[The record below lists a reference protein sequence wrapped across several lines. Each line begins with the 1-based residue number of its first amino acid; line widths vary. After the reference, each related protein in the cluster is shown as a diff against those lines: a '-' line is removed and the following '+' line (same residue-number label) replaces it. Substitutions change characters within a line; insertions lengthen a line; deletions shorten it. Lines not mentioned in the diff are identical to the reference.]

1 MLVVCV
7 DECYEGGGYEEVG
20 PGFGGGGV
28 DGRYK
33 LAEFEYSQQY
43 LFFWD
48 KLEKANCSILTKVG
62 LMVDFLECMI
72 DLADE
77 PLDSRLVQHLLSSPI
92 GDGGQFDMVIVFPR
106 CTRL

>member
-7 DECYEGGGYEEVG
+7 DECYEGGGNEEVG

-48 KLEKANCSILTKVG
+48 KLEKANCRYPDRG
-62 LMVDFLECMI
+62 G
-72 DLADE
+72 ADGRFFGVY
-77 PLDSRLVQHLLSSPI
+77 D
-92 GDGGQFDMVIVFPR
+92 
-106 CTRL
+106 